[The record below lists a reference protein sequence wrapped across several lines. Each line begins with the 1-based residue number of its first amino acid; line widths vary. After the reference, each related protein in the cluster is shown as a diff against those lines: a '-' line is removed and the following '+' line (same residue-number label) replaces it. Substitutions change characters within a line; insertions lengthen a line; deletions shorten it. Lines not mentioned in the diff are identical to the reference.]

1 MCFSGF
7 GTSATFCLKQ
17 QSYKGVIIEQGS
29 NLTDHRVKSSSIEI
43 NHAMLGRDVHLGEL
57 IAVNFKHY
65 MNVPYF
71 SSTMTIYSKTEYTEI
86 AEVSKLE
93 IWF

>member
-7 GTSATFCLKQ
+7 GTGATFYLKQ
-17 QSYKGVIIEQGS
+17 QSYKGVIVEKGS
-29 NLTDHRVKSSSIEI
+29 SLTDHTVKSSSIKI
-43 NHAMLGRDVHLGEL
+43 KHVVFGRDAHLGEL
-57 IAVNFKHY
+57 TAVSFKHY
-65 MNVPYF
+65 MNMPSF

-93 IWF
+93 ICF

>member
-1 MCFSGF
+1 M
-7 GTSATFCLKQ
+7 
-17 QSYKGVIIEQGS
+17 IIEKGS
-29 NLTDHRVKSSSIEI
+29 SLTDHRVKSSSIKI
-43 NHAMLGRDVHLGEL
+43 KHAVLGRDAYLGEL
-57 IAVNFKHY
+57 TAISFKHY
-65 MNVPYF
+65 MNVPSF